1 MGTQTGLTDAGKR
14 SRAQYKR
21 EWYRRNPEKQKAY
34 SQKHW
39 NKVAWNQTTEATRK
53 RFMTNQ
59 LKGESQMENTYTTS
73 IALTE
78 AARAIYEGR
87 KLNSSAVTSFS
98 AFRKICQTMNQ
109 MLRKEREEL
118 GQQKAENV
126 RELSQMRAKEAN
138 DKIDSKFEQRVHSIQ
153 LKLSE
158 TADKITSAKRTAISD
173 YASLAPTEE
182 MMRLLQ
188 TLNLRK
194 SISNEEWET
203 IVTRFAGNYQALA
216 VLHDIAE
223 DRGISFSL
231 PFSPED
237 DIKRL
242 SILTGRITK
251 VINNIAE
258 DPLISY
264 ECAEFLNYD
273 DDFEC
278 ITSQMIKALDNSFS
292 SATPET
298 LKEQLDAARK
308 NALKTGNY
316 DLWHQISDFIYNNAS
331 ELAERVQSDTLKET
345 ARQLIESG
353 MNAKEVSSYE
363 RKRDEVINNLENA
376 ISKNT

>member
-39 NKVAWNQTTEATRK
+39 NKVAWNKTTEATRK

-59 LKGESQMENTYTTS
+59 LQGESQMDYTTS

-78 AARAIYEGR
+78 AAKAIYEGR

-98 AFRKICQTMNQ
+98 AFRKICQSMNQ
-109 MLRKEREEL
+109 MLRKEREEME
-118 GQQKAENV
+118 QKKAENV

-173 YASLAPTEE
+173 YASLAPTDE

-194 SISNEEWET
+194 SISNEEWES
-203 IVTRFAGNYQALA
+203 IVSRCAGNYQALA

-345 ARQLIESG
+345 ARQLIEAG
-353 MNAKEVSSYE
+353 MNAKE
-363 RKRDEVINNLENA
+363 K
-376 ISKNT
+376 